1 MPMSEDFHDAGQ
13 NNVAQGTDTLQ
24 LVKSGAR
31 QGAADAREVANRV
44 WDGAGLFFC
53 RFLYTT
59 SYTLSYGI
67 VFPATF
73 IARSIPRENSAVQGF
88 IDGAQAA
95 RDKVGE
101 VLEAKVARPSLII
114 TGV

>member
-1 MPMSEDFHDAGQ
+1 MPMSEDFHDASQ
-13 NNVAQGTDTLQ
+13 NHISQGTDALE

-73 IARSIPRENSAVQGF
+73 LARSIPRENAAVQGF

-95 RDKVGE
+95 REKVGE
-101 VLEAKVARPSLII
+101 ILEPKTEHTSLII
-114 TGV
+114 TA

>member
-1 MPMSEDFHDAGQ
+1 MSEDFYVAGSKNGSQ
-13 NNVAQGTDTLQ
+13 ATDTLEM
-24 LVKSGAR
+24 VKSGAR
-31 QGAADAREVANRV
+31 QGAADARDVANRV

-73 IARSIPRENSAVQGF
+73 LARSIPRENVAVNGL
-88 IDGAQAA
+88 IDGARAA
-95 RDKVGE
+95 REKVDQL
-101 VLEAKVARPSLII
+101 LEAKAERPSLII
-114 TGV
+114 TSAY